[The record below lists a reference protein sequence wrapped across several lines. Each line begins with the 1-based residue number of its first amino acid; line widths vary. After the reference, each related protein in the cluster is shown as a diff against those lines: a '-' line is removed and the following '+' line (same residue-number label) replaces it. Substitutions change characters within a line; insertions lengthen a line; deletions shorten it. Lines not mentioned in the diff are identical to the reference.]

1 MLTVIQMDYPNYSI
15 LNQTRHFILNK
26 RASNI
31 QFGFNFLMDLY
42 LKLVLND
49 LSEYIYYRP

>member
-49 LSEYIYYRP
+49 ISEYIYYRP